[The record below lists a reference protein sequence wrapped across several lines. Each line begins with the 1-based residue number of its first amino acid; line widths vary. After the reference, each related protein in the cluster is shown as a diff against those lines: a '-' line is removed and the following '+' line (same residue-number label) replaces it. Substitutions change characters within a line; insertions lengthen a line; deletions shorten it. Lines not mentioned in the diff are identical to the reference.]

1 MEETLYTAGE
11 IARIAGVSLRTIRFY
26 DEKGLLKPVSYSEAG
41 YRYYNQES
49 LAVLQRILML
59 KYLGFSLQ
67 RIEEV
72 MASRN
77 MELQLSEQKE
87 LLIQKKRKLDL
98 HRTDGEQP
106 GEGQMR
112 VPDPAAE
119 PPHGG

>member
-41 YRYYNQES
+41 YRCYNQES

-72 MASRN
+72 MTSRN
-77 MELQLSEQKE
+77 MELRLSEQKE
-87 LLIQKKRKLDL
+87 LLIQKKRQQAGLRNVKKTWICLKSGTEIQI
-98 HRTDGEQP
+98 RN
-106 GEGQMR
+106 
-112 VPDPAAE
+112 
-119 PPHGG
+119 